1 MSEPASSPSDT
12 PRPVPEIPDPTKGL
26 RAVYAAVLVLEAI
39 VVGLALLVLPK
50 FGVGAT
56 PLGVGLIG
64 GLAVAMVLASGVQR
78 RPWGLGVALA
88 LQVATIACGLLVPAL
103 ALVGLIFAAVWAGIL
118 LMARDVRR
126 RYARGELPAQVAARD
141 AAARAGSTAG
151 RRPSGDG
158 RGRAT
163 AVARP
168 GCRTSESCRAVAP

>member
-1 MSEPASSPSDT
+1 MNEPASAASDT
-12 PRPVPEIPDPTKGL
+12 PRGATPRLPEIPDPTKGL
-26 RAVYAAVLVLEAI
+26 RGVYAAVLVLEAI

-126 RYARGELPAQVAARD
+126 RYARGELPAQVAAR
-141 AAARAGSTAG
+141 AAARAGVDGGGAD
-151 RRPSGDG
+151 RAAAEGD
-158 RGRAT
+158 
-163 AVARP
+163 P
-168 GCRTSESCRAVAP
+168 QP